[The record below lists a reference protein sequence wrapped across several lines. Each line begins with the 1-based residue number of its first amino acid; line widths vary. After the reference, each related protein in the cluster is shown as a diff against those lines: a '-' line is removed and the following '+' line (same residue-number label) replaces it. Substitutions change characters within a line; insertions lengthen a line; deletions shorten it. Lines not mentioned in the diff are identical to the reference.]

1 MDKRIDFHPYAL
13 YRMGKRDIS
22 RADVEETIRAPY
34 SIVQGKFARMVAQ
47 RIHGEYLLR
56 AVFEEYGDHYLVITA
71 YRARPQ
77 RYLRR

>member
-1 MDKRIDFHPYAL
+1 MEKRIVFHPYAL
-13 YRMGKRDIS
+13 YKMSKRGIT
-22 RADVEETIRAPY
+22 RAAVEETIRAPY

-56 AVFEEYGDHYLVITA
+56 AVFEDYGDHYLVITA
-71 YRARPQ
+71 YLARPQ